1 MILQIAF
8 TYSKMKSTKVQNLG
22 APTRMRSIAQNNY
35 LLLGVVTQH
44 AKSKSIGEVQKDR
57 LERES
62 SLLPPILTHVFSRAE
77 LTISPFSV
85 RRSNYRRK
93 YAVGLLTLV
102 QYVK

>member
-1 MILQIAF
+1 MHA
-8 TYSKMKSTKVQNLG
+8 TNCNDHTANDAMYSTASN
-22 APTRMRSIAQNNY
+22 SNAQNNY

-44 AKSKSIGEVQKDR
+44 AKSKSIEVQKDR
-57 LERES
+57 LQRKS

-85 RRSNYRRK
+85 RRSDYRRK